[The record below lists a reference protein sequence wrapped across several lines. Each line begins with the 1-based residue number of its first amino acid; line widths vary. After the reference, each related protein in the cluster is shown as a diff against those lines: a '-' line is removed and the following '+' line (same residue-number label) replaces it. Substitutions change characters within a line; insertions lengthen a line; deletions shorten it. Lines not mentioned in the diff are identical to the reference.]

1 MIGRQFR
8 IAGFV
13 GLSLVFTVT
22 AASAQSN
29 VALVIGN
36 NSYQNA
42 KPLSTAIA
50 DASAIAETMRGAGYD
65 VIVSTD
71 VHQKDIGEVM
81 RTFLD
86 KVAAAGSN
94 AVAFFYYAGYA
105 AQFHGVNY
113 LIPIDAPISNAGDIP
128 AQSLRLGELVE
139 ALAKTPAAARIIVL
153 DASYN
158 HGFGR
163 GSAEVVPPGLAVM
176 VPPPGMAIAFAAA
189 PRQIASEGAA
199 THSLY
204 THTLVTLMRQRGL
217 ELDQI
222 FKATRYQVN
231 QATAGRQT
239 PWTSSALLVDITL
252 LPAPAGA
259 PRAAAPAVPA
269 PAAEPPKKKE
279 RRRQVERQRSERAV
293 SAPAKSG
300 QSPTLP
306 GIISITPGGISIG
319 IGQ

>member
-13 GLSLVFTVT
+13 GLSLVFFVT
-22 AASAQSN
+22 ATSAQSN

-36 NSYQNA
+36 STYQNA

-50 DASAIAETMRGAGYD
+50 DASAIAETLRGAGYD
-65 VIVSTD
+65 VITSTD

-81 RTFLD
+81 RLFLD
-86 KVAAAGSN
+86 KVAAASGN

-105 AQFHGVNY
+105 AQFRGVNY
-113 LIPIDAPISNAGDIP
+113 LIPIDAPISSASDIP
-128 AQSLRLGELVE
+128 TQSLRLGELVE
-139 ALAKTPAAARIIVL
+139 ALAKTPAVARIIVL

-163 GSAEVVPPGLAVM
+163 GTEEVVLPGLAVM
-176 VPPPGMAIAFAAA
+176 VPPPGMAIAFAAP
-189 PRQIASEGAA
+189 PRQIAVEGAG
-199 THSLY
+199 TYSLY
-204 THTLVTLMRQRGL
+204 TQTLVTLMRQRGL

-231 QATAGRQT
+231 RATSGRQT
-239 PWTSSALLVDITL
+239 PWTSSALLVDVTL
-252 LPAPAGA
+252 FSAPGGA
-259 PRAAAPAVPA
+259 PQAAAPAAPKPA
-269 PAAEPPKKKE
+269 DRPPKKKE

-293 SAPAKSG
+293 SAPSEPR
-300 QSPTLP
+300 QSPALP
-306 GIISITPGGISIG
+306 GIIGITPGGISIG

>member
-1 MIGRQFR
+1 MISRQFR

-13 GLSLVFTVT
+13 GLSLIFSVT
-22 AASAQSN
+22 AASSQSN
-29 VALVIGN
+29 VALVVGN
-36 NSYQNA
+36 SAYQNA

-50 DASAIAETMRGAGYD
+50 DASAMAETMRGAGYD
-65 VIVSTD
+65 VTTSTD
-71 VHQKDIGEVM
+71 VRQKDIGEVM
-81 RTFLD
+81 RIFLD
-86 KVAAAGSN
+86 KVAAAGGN

-105 AQFHGVNY
+105 AQFRGVNY
-113 LIPIDAPISNAGDIP
+113 LVPIDASINSASDIP

-153 DASYN
+153 DASFN
-158 HGFGR
+158 HGFGH
-163 GSAEVVPPGLAVM
+163 GTAEVVPPGLAVM

-189 PRQIASEGAA
+189 PRQIAVEGAA
-199 THSLY
+199 TYSLY
-204 THTLVTLMRQRGL
+204 TQTLVTVMRQRGL

-252 LPAPAGA
+252 FPAPAGA
-259 PRAAAPAVPA
+259 PQAAAPAAPTPA
-269 PAAEPPKKKE
+269 TEPPKKRE
-279 RRRQVERQRSERAV
+279 RRRQVERQRSERAG
-293 SAPAKSG
+293 SAPAQSG

-306 GIISITPGGISIG
+306 GIIGITPGGISIG

>member
-1 MIGRQFR
+1 M
-8 IAGFV
+8 AGFV

-29 VALVIGN
+29 VALIIGN
-36 NSYQNA
+36 SAYQSA

-50 DASAIAETMRGAGYD
+50 DASAVAETMRGAGYD
-65 VIVSTD
+65 VVISTD
-71 VHQKDIGEVM
+71 VRQRDIGEAM

-86 KVAAAGSN
+86 RVAAAGGN

-105 AQFHGVNY
+105 AQSHGVNY
-113 LIPIDAPISNAGDIP
+113 LIPIDAPINSASDIP

-163 GSAEVVPPGLAVM
+163 GTAEVVPPGLAVM
-176 VPPPGMAIAFAAA
+176 VPPPGMAIASAAA
-189 PRQIASEGAA
+189 PRQVAAEGAG
-199 THSLY
+199 TYSLY

-231 QATAGRQT
+231 QATAGKQT
-239 PWTSSALLVDITL
+239 PWTSSALLVDVTL
-252 LPAPAGA
+252 FPAPAGA
-259 PRAAAPAVPA
+259 PQAAAPTAPA

-279 RRRQVERQRSERAV
+279 RRRQVERQRNERAV
-293 SAPAKSG
+293 SAPAQPG
-300 QSPTLP
+300 QSPTFP
-306 GIISITPGGISIG
+306 GIIGITPGGISIG